1 MGGMAAAMQ
10 DNATSITSGER
21 ILMQSSFAILM
32 IKFFINWNSQA
43 FYLFIYLFMEHKEAE
58 YWPSGC

>member
-1 MGGMAAAMQ
+1 MNATVQCLRSIPELNASLTEYNAPMGGMAAAMQ

-32 IKFFINWNSQA
+32 IKFFIN
-43 FYLFIYLFMEHKEAE
+43 
-58 YWPSGC
+58 